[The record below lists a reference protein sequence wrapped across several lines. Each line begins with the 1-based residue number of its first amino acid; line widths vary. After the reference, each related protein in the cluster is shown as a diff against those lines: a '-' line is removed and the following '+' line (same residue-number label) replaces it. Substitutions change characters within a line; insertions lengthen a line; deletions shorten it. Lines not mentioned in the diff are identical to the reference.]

1 MCQVGSLLDPTTSNF
16 DYSYSDSESNKG
28 EIFSK
33 CFEKVFFPRIIH
45 TRETNSCRQRVTGSA
60 KVLGDWQT
68 FLKNANNKKE
78 LFTQSSMLSTGQL
91 PDQKELYIT
100 KDDCVK
106 HMAEGTPMG
115 QCNHGEADTCIL
127 VHLLHAL

>member
-1 MCQVGSLLDPTTSNF
+1 M
-16 DYSYSDSESNKG
+16 
-28 EIFSK
+28 
-33 CFEKVFFPRIIH
+33 
-45 TRETNSCRQRVTGSA
+45 GSA
-60 KVLGDWQT
+60 KVLEDWQT

-78 LFTQSSMLSTGQL
+78 LFTYLSSTLSTGQL

-106 HMAEGTPMG
+106 HMTEETPME
-115 QCNHGEADTCIL
+115 QCNHEEANTFIL